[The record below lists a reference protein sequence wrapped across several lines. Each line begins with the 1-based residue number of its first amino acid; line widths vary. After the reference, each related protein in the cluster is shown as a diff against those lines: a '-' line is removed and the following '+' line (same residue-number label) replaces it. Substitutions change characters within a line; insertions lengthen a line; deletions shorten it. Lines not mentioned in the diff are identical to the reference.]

1 MTKIKGFS
9 QKLNKKAETT
19 GANQGNKRELEELL
33 NSLNEQQK
41 EAVVEKEGAL
51 LVLAG
56 AGSGKTKV
64 LTTRIVNLVK
74 TGVNPY
80 KILAVT
86 FTNKAAKEMQERLSK
101 MLGEAVVKKM
111 WVGTFHN
118 ICGRILRFDIENYKS
133 PDGRKWDKNYV
144 IYDDSDTNT
153 IIKNAIK
160 KLNIDDKVFAPK
172 LVKAAISN
180 AKSKM
185 QDAYTF
191 STRARDY
198 RSQKISEIYYE
209 YEKQLM
215 ANNAIDFDD
224 MLLLTVNLLS
234 TNEEVRNKYHERFSH
249 ILVDEFQ
256 DTNISQYML
265 IRHLYS
271 NGKTDEELKGRSLC
285 VVGDVDQ
292 SIYSWRGA
300 DYKIILN
307 FQSDYKNSKLI
318 KLEKNYRSVGT
329 ILDAA
334 NAIIV
339 HNTERVSKN
348 LYSTK
353 GQGDKIDIYEAQDES
368 NEAYYIARQIRNYTG
383 SLNDCAVLYR
393 TNAQSRA
400 IEEALISQGIAYRM
414 VGGLKFY
421 DRKEVKDIIAYLK
434 LLYNR
439 HDSQSLKRIINVP
452 KRSIGDTTVKK
463 IQELA
468 DSMDYSMYD
477 IIENIDEYDDFSSGI
492 KVKLKAFKD
501 LLDKLDAEKEKM
513 ALAEFIAFV
522 IEKTGYLAELKQED
536 TEEAESRIENLQ
548 ELVNVARDFSPDEE
562 DNILGEFL
570 AQVALVSDLDETPD
584 ADNAVTLM
592 TLHAAKGL
600 EFDTVFLAGLEEGIF
615 PHGRSIGESS
625 SWQDLEEERR
635 LMYVGVTRAK
645 KKLYITYAKR
655 RQMWGRTEY
664 FQPSRFLFEIPENL
678 TDRQL
683 SDDSIL
689 SSGRNST
696 FKQAVSKIKSDRSG
710 YVEKTNSFGSNF
722 VAPVS
727 GQTVQSISKVVKPKP
742 TYNQKE
748 TKQNNFVKREAF
760 VVKNEINKAKDEEK
774 IKKLLEDNPIQR
786 MLEER
791 KRKQAAQAAAENSE
805 ASRNEFAKGD
815 RVFHGKFGIGH
826 IEEIKEIGSSKMYVI
841 DFGKQGKKAVDALYS
856 NLKKF

>member
-1 MTKIKGFS
+1 M
-9 QKLNKKAETT
+9 
-19 GANQGNKRELEELL
+19 EELL
-33 NSLNEQQK
+33 KSLNDEQKQ
-41 EAVVEKEGAL
+41 AVVEKEGAL

-74 TGVNPY
+74 SGVNPY

-86 FTNKAAKEMQERLSK
+86 FTNKAAKEMRERLSK
-101 MLGEAVVKKM
+101 MIGEEIVKKM

-133 PDGRKWDKNYV
+133 PDGKKWDNNYV
-144 IYDDSDTNT
+144 IYDESDTNT

-160 KLNIDDKVFAPK
+160 KLNMDEKTFAPK

-198 RSQKISEIYYE
+198 RSQKISEVYEE
-209 YEKQLM
+209 YEKQLL

-307 FQSDYKNSKLI
+307 FQTDYKNAKLI
-318 KLEKNYRSVGT
+318 KLEKNYRSVAT

-339 HNTERVSKN
+339 NNTERVSKN

-353 GQGDKIDIYEAQDES
+353 GQGEKIDIYEAQDES
-368 NEAYYIARQIRNYTG
+368 GEAYYIANKIRQYARN
-383 SLNDCAVLYR
+383 LNDYAVLYR
-393 TNAQSRA
+393 TNSQSRA
-400 IEEALISQGIAYRM
+400 IEEALISQGISYRM

-421 DRKEVKDIIAYLK
+421 DRKEIKDLIAYLK

-452 KRSIGDTTVKK
+452 KRAIGDTTVKK
-463 IQELA
+463 LQELA
-468 DSMDYSMYD
+468 DNINYSIYEV
-477 IIENIDEYDDFSSGI
+477 IESIDEYDDFTAGV
-492 KVKLKAFKD
+492 KTKLKGFIE
-501 LLDKLDAEKEKM
+501 LIDKLDKNKSS
-513 ALAEFIAFV
+513 LSLPEFIAYI
-522 IEKTGYLAELKQED
+522 IEETGYLRELKQED
-536 TEEAESRIENLQ
+536 TEEAQSRIENLQ
-548 ELVNVARDFSPDEE
+548 ELVNVARDFSPEDEN
-562 DNILGEFL
+562 NILGEFL

-600 EFDTVFLAGLEEGIF
+600 EFETVFLAGLEEGIF
-615 PHGRSIGESS
+615 PHSRSLNNNTEM
-625 SWQDLEEERR
+625 EEERR

-645 KKLYITYAKR
+645 QKLYITYAKR
-655 RQMWGRTEY
+655 RQMWGETRYYT
-664 FQPSRFLFEIPENL
+664 PSRFLEEIPYKL
-678 TDRQL
+678 TERNT
-683 SDDSIL
+683 SDESTAD
-689 SSGRNST
+689 SGRGGT
-696 FKQAVSKIKSDRSG
+696 FKQAVNRIKSRAHADSSG
-710 YVEKTNSFGSNF
+710 YVEKTTSFGSGF
-722 VAPVS
+722 VAPTS
-727 GQTVQSISKVVKPKP
+727 GLSNAQSISKVVKKKPVYNGDSSYSDNSYRSSFKTPQQPKP
-742 TYNQKE
+742 
-748 TKQNNFVKREAF
+748 NNFVKRESF
-760 VVKNEINKAKDEEK
+760 VIKNEQNKARDEEK
-774 IKKLLEDNPIQR
+774 VKKILEDNPIKR
-786 MLEER
+786 MLEE
-791 KRKQAAQAAAENSE
+791 KKAKEAAQAAAQSE
-805 ASRNEFAKGD
+805 ASSGFNKGD
-815 RVFHGKFGIGH
+815 RVFHEKFGIGH
-826 IEEIKEIGSSKMYVI
+826 IDEIKQIGSSSMYVI
-841 DFGKQGKKAVDALYS
+841 DFGKQGKKAVDALYA

>member
-1 MTKIKGFS
+1 M
-9 QKLNKKAETT
+9 
-19 GANQGNKRELEELL
+19 EELL
-33 NSLNEQQK
+33 KSLNAEQK

-74 TGVNPY
+74 SGVNPY

-86 FTNKAAKEMQERLSK
+86 FTNKAAKEMRERLSK
-101 MLGEAVVKKM
+101 MIGEDVVKKM

-133 PDGRKWDKNYV
+133 PDGRKWDNNYV
-144 IYDDSDTNT
+144 IYDESDTNT
-153 IIKNAIK
+153 LIKNAIK
-160 KLNIDDKVFAPK
+160 KLNLDEKVYAPK

-198 RSQKISEIYYE
+198 RTQKISEVYEE
-209 YEKQLM
+209 YEKQLL

-271 NGKTDEELKGRSLC
+271 NNKTDEELKGRSLC

-307 FQSDYKNSKLI
+307 FQTDYRNAKLI
-318 KLEKNYRSVGT
+318 KLEKNYRSVAT

-339 HNTERVSKN
+339 NNTERVSKN

-353 GQGDKIDIYEAQDES
+353 GQGEKIDIYEAQDEAG
-368 NEAYYIARQIRNYTG
+368 EAYYIANKIRNYARN
-383 SLNDCAVLYR
+383 LNDYAVLYR
-393 TNAQSRA
+393 TNSQSRA
-400 IEEALISQGIAYRM
+400 IEEALISQGISYRM

-421 DRKEVKDIIAYLK
+421 DRKEIKDLIAYLK
-434 LLYNR
+434 LIYNR

-463 IQELA
+463 LQEIA
-468 DSMDYSMYD
+468 DSLGYSIYD
-477 IIENIDEYDDFSSGI
+477 VIQNINQYDDFNAPT
-492 KVKLKAFKD
+492 KAKLTAFSQ
-501 LLDKLDAEKEKM
+501 LLDKIEKNKDT
-513 ALAEFIAFV
+513 LSLPEFIAFI
-522 IEKTGYLAELKQED
+522 IEETGYLAELKQED
-536 TEEAESRIENLQ
+536 TEESQSRIENLQ

-600 EFDTVFLAGLEEGIF
+600 EFETVFLAGLEEGIF
-615 PHGRSIGESS
+615 PHSRSLNSNTEM
-625 SWQDLEEERR
+625 EEERR

-645 KKLYITYAKR
+645 QKLYITYAKR
-655 RQMWGRTEY
+655 RQMWGETRY
-664 FQPSRFLFEIPENL
+664 YNPSRFLAEIPDSL
-678 TDRQL
+678 TERNV
-683 SDDSIL
+683 SDDSV
-689 SSGRNST
+689 SSYKSNT
-696 FKQAVSKIKSDRSG
+696 FKQAVNKIKTDRSG
-710 YVEKTNSFGSNF
+710 YVEKTTSFGAGF
-722 VAPVS
+722 VAPTLKNNT
-727 GQTVQSISKVVKPKP
+727 QNINKVVKPKP
-742 TYNQKE
+742 TNPTYSQPVH
-748 TKQNNFVKREAF
+748 TKKEAF
-760 VVKNEINKAKDEEK
+760 IVKNAQNKARDEEK
-774 IKKLLEDNPIQR
+774 VQKLLEDNPIKR
-786 MLEER
+786 MLEE
-791 KRKQAAQAAAENSE
+791 KKKKEAAQAASE
-805 ASRNEFAKGD
+805 SEQNTYNVGD
-815 RVFHGKFGIGH
+815 RVFHEKFGIGH
-826 IEEIKEIGSSKMYVI
+826 ISEIKQIGSSSLYVI
-841 DFGKQGKKAVDALYS
+841 DFGKQGKKAVDALYA

>member
-1 MTKIKGFS
+1 M
-9 QKLNKKAETT
+9 
-19 GANQGNKRELEELL
+19 EELL
-33 NSLNEQQK
+33 SSLNEQQRQ
-41 EAVVEKEGAL
+41 AVVEKEGTL

-74 TGVNPY
+74 SGVNPY

-86 FTNKAAKEMQERLSK
+86 FTNKAAKEMRERLSK
-101 MLGEAVVKKM
+101 MVGEDVVKKM

-133 PDGRKWDKNYV
+133 PDGKKWDNNYV
-144 IYDDSDTNT
+144 IYDEADSNA

-160 KLNIDDKVFAPK
+160 KLNLDEKTYAPK

-198 RSQKISEIYYE
+198 RTQKISEIYEE
-209 YEKQLM
+209 YEKQLL

-265 IRHLYS
+265 IKHLYS
-271 NGKTDEELKGRSLC
+271 NGKAETDLKGRSLC

-307 FQSDYKNSKLI
+307 FQADYRNSKLI
-318 KLEKNYRSVGT
+318 KLEQNYRSVGT

-339 HNTERVSKN
+339 NNTERVSKN

-353 GQGDKIDIYEAQDES
+353 GQGDKIDIYESQDES
-368 NEAYYIARQIRNYTG
+368 GEAYYIANKIKNNYLS

-393 TNAQSRA
+393 TNSQSRA
-400 IEEALISQGIAYRM
+400 IEEALISQGISYRM

-463 IQELA
+463 MQEIA
-468 DSMDYSMYD
+468 TGMDYSLYD
-477 IIENIDEYDDFSSGI
+477 VIQNIEEYEDFSSG
-492 KVKLKAFKD
+492 VKTKLRAFSD
-501 LLDKLDAEKEKM
+501 LLDKLDKNKTS
-513 ALAEFIAFV
+513 LNLPEFIAFV
-522 IEKTGYLAELKQED
+522 IEETGYLAELKQED
-536 TEEAESRIENLQ
+536 TEESHARIENLQ
-548 ELVNVARDFSPDEE
+548 ELVNVARDFVPDAE

-584 ADNAVTLM
+584 TDNAVTLM

-615 PHGRSIGESS
+615 PHSRSLNNNSEM
-625 SWQDLEEERR
+625 EEERR

-645 KKLYITYAKR
+645 QKLYITYAKR
-655 RQMWGRTEY
+655 RQMWGETRYYT
-664 FQPSRFLFEIPENL
+664 PSRFLAEIPENL
-678 TDRQL
+678 TNAT
-683 SDDSIL
+683 SADDSV
-689 SSGRNST
+689 SSYESRST
-696 FKQAVSKIKSDRSG
+696 FKQAVNKIKADKSG
-710 YVEKTNSFGSNF
+710 YVEKSTSFGKGF
-722 VAPVS
+722 VAPIPS
-727 GQTVQSISKVVKPKP
+727 QNTQNISKVVKPKP
-742 TYNQKE
+742 T
-748 TKQNNFVKREAF
+748 KQFVPSEPPKRPVFVKKEAF
-760 VVKNEINKAKDEEK
+760 VVKNKENMARDEEK
-774 IKKLLEDNPIQR
+774 VKKLLEDNPIKR
-786 MLEER
+786 MLEE
-791 KRKQAAQAAAENSE
+791 KKAKEAAITAANSTE
-805 ASRNEFAKGD
+805 SVPSSYAIGD
-815 RVFHGKFGIGH
+815 RVFHEKFGIGH
-826 IEEIKEIGSSKMYVI
+826 ISEIKNIGSSSMYII
-841 DFGKQGKKAVDALYS
+841 DFGKQGKKAVDSLYA

>member
-1 MTKIKGFS
+1 M
-9 QKLNKKAETT
+9 
-19 GANQGNKRELEELL
+19 EELL
-33 NSLNEQQK
+33 STLNEQQR

-74 TGVNPY
+74 SGVNPY

-86 FTNKAAKEMQERLSK
+86 FTNKAAKEMRERLSK
-101 MLGEAVVKKM
+101 MIGEEVVKKM

-133 PDGRKWDKNYV
+133 PDGKKWDNNYV
-144 IYDDSDTNT
+144 IYDESDSNT

-160 KLNIDDKVFAPK
+160 KLNLDDKTYAPK

-198 RSQKISEIYYE
+198 RTQKISEIYEE
-209 YEKQLM
+209 YEKQLL

-265 IRHLYS
+265 IKHLYS
-271 NGKTDEELKGRSLC
+271 NNKAETELKNRSLC

-307 FQSDYKNSKLI
+307 FQADYRNSKLI
-318 KLEKNYRSVGT
+318 KLEQNYRSVAT

-339 HNTERVSKN
+339 NNTERVSKN

-353 GQGDKIDIYEAQDES
+353 GQGDKIDIYEAQDEAG
-368 NEAYYIARQIRNYTG
+368 EAYFIANKIKNYARN
-383 SLNDCAVLYR
+383 LNDYAVLYR
-393 TNAQSRA
+393 TNSQSRA
-400 IEEALISQGIAYRM
+400 IEEALISQGISYRM

-463 IQELA
+463 LQEIA
-468 DSMDYSMYD
+468 NGMDYSLYEV
-477 IIENIDEYDDFSSGI
+477 IQNIDEYDDLSAGVKS
-492 KVKLKAFKD
+492 KLKAFCE
-501 LLDKLDAEKEKM
+501 LLDKLDKNKNS
-513 ALAEFIAFV
+513 LSLPEFIAFV
-522 IEKTGYLAELKQED
+522 IEETGYLRELKQED

-548 ELVNVARDFSPDEE
+548 ELVNVARDFAPDEE

-600 EFDTVFLAGLEEGIF
+600 EFETVFLAGLEEGIF
-615 PHGRSIGESS
+615 PHSRSLNSNTEM
-625 SWQDLEEERR
+625 EEERR

-645 KKLYITYAKR
+645 QKLYISYAK
-655 RQMWGRTEY
+655 
-664 FQPSRFLFEIPENL
+664 SL
-678 TDRQL
+678 
-683 SDDSIL
+683 
-689 SSGRNST
+689 RND
-696 FKQAVSKIKSDRSG
+696 FD
-710 YVEKTNSFGSNF
+710 EKAG
-722 VAPVS
+722 
-727 GQTVQSISKVVKPKP
+727 
-742 TYNQKE
+742 
-748 TKQNNFVKREAF
+748 
-760 VVKNEINKAKDEEK
+760 
-774 IKKLLEDNPIQR
+774 
-786 MLEER
+786 
-791 KRKQAAQAAAENSE
+791 
-805 ASRNEFAKGD
+805 
-815 RVFHGKFGIGH
+815 
-826 IEEIKEIGSSKMYVI
+826 
-841 DFGKQGKKAVDALYS
+841 
-856 NLKKF
+856 

>member
-1 MTKIKGFS
+1 MQTLGILGM
-9 QKLNKKAETT
+9 
-19 GANQGNKRELEELL
+19 EELL
-33 NSLNEQQK
+33 QSLNDEQR

-74 TGVNPY
+74 SGVNPY

-86 FTNKAAKEMQERLSK
+86 FTNKAAKEMRERLSK
-101 MLGEAVVKKM
+101 MIGEEVVKKM

-118 ICGRILRFDIENYKS
+118 ICGRILRFDLENYIS
-133 PDGRKWDKNYV
+133 TDGRKWDNNYV
-144 IYDDSDTNT
+144 IYDETDSNA

-160 KLNIDDKVFAPK
+160 KLNLDEKVYAPK

-198 RSQKISEIYYE
+198 RTQKISEIYDE

-271 NGKTDEELKGRSLC
+271 NGKADSDLKGRSLC

-307 FQSDYKNSKLI
+307 FQTDYRNAKLI
-318 KLEKNYRSVGT
+318 KLEKNYRSVAT

-339 HNTERVSKN
+339 NNTERVSKN

-353 GQGDKIDIYEAQDES
+353 GKGEKIDIYEAQDEAG
-368 NEAYYIARQIRNYTG
+368 EAYYIANKIKNYAG
-383 SLNDCAVLYR
+383 NLNDYAVLYR
-393 TNAQSRA
+393 TNSQSRA
-400 IEEALISQGIAYRM
+400 IEEALISQGISYRM

-421 DRKEVKDIIAYLK
+421 DRKEIKDLIAYLK
-434 LLYNR
+434 IIYNR

-452 KRSIGDTTVKK
+452 KRAIGDTTVKK
-463 IQELA
+463 IQDIA
-468 DSMDYSMYD
+468 SSMDYSMYEV
-477 IIENIDEYDDFSSGI
+477 IQNINDYDDFNAST
-492 KVKLKAFKD
+492 KTKLTNFAE
-501 LLDKLDAEKEKM
+501 LLDKLEKNKDT
-513 ALAEFIAFV
+513 LSLPEFIAFI
-522 IEKTGYLAELKQED
+522 IEETGYLAELKQED
-536 TEEAESRIENLQ
+536 TEESQSRIENLQ
-548 ELVNVARDFSPDEE
+548 ELVNVARDFAPDEE

-600 EFDTVFLAGLEEGIF
+600 EFETVFLAGLEEGIF
-615 PHGRSIGESS
+615 PHSRSLNSNTEM
-625 SWQDLEEERR
+625 EEERR

-645 KKLYITYAKR
+645 QKLYISYAKR
-655 RQMWGRTEY
+655 RQMWGETRY
-664 FQPSRFLFEIPENL
+664 YNPSRFLVEIPDSL
-678 TDRQL
+678 TERNT
-683 SDDSIL
+683 SEDS
-689 SSGRNST
+689 SSSYSGST
-696 FKQAVSKIKSDRSG
+696 FKQAVNKLKTDRSG
-710 YVEKTNSFGSNF
+710 YVEKTTSFGAGF
-722 VAPVS
+722 VAPIPN
-727 GQTVQSISKVVKPKP
+727 QQAQSISRVVKPKP
-742 TYNQKE
+742 TSNYKPPQP
-748 TKQNNFVKREAF
+748 VKKEAF
-760 VVKNEINKAKDEEK
+760 IVKNAQNKAKDEEK
-774 IKKLLEDNPIQR
+774 VQKLLEDNPIKR
-786 MLEER
+786 MLEE
-791 KRKQAAQAAAENSE
+791 KKQKEAALAQKNTETNTY
-805 ASRNEFAKGD
+805 NIGD
-815 RVFHGKFGIGH
+815 RVFHEKFGIGH
-826 IEEIKEIGSSKMYVI
+826 IDEIKQIGSSSMYVI
-841 DFGKQGKKAVDALYS
+841 NFGKQGKKAVDALYA

>member
-1 MTKIKGFS
+1 ME
-9 QKLNKKAETT
+9 KL
-19 GANQGNKRELEELL
+19 LS
-33 NSLNEQQK
+33 SLNPQQK

-74 TGVNPY
+74 SGVNPY

-86 FTNKAAKEMQERLSK
+86 FTNKAAKEMRERLSK
-101 MLGEAVVKKM
+101 MIGEDVVKKM

-133 PDGRKWDKNYV
+133 PDGKKWDNNYV
-144 IYDDSDTNT
+144 IYDETDSTT

-160 KLNIDDKVFAPK
+160 KLNLDEKMYAPK

-198 RSQKISEIYYE
+198 RSQKISEVYYE
-209 YEKQLM
+209 YEKQLLD
-215 ANNAIDFDD
+215 NNAIDFDD
-224 MLLLTVNLLS
+224 MLLLTVNLLT

-271 NGKTDEELKGRSLC
+271 NNKTDEELKGRSLC

-307 FQSDYKNSKLI
+307 FQSDYKNAKLI
-318 KLEKNYRSVGT
+318 KLEQNYRSVAT
-329 ILDAA
+329 ILEAA

-339 HNTERVSKN
+339 NNTERVSKN

-353 GQGDKIDIYEAQDES
+353 GQGEKIEIYEAQDES
-368 NEAYYIARQIRNYTG
+368 GEACYIADNIRRFARN
-383 SLNDCAVLYR
+383 LNDYAVLYR
-393 TNAQSRA
+393 TNSQSRA
-400 IEEALISQGIAYRM
+400 IEEALISNGISYRM

-439 HDSQSLKRIINVP
+439 HDSQSIKRIINVP

-463 IQELA
+463 VQEIA
-468 DSMDYSMYD
+468 NQMDYPFYEVLQN
-477 IIENIDEYDDFSSGI
+477 IEEYDDFSAG
-492 KVKLKAFKD
+492 VKAKIRNFINI
-501 LLDKLDAEKEKM
+501 LDKLDKNKNS
-513 ALAEFIAFV
+513 LSLPEFIAFV
-522 IEKTGYLAELKQED
+522 IEETGYLAELKQED

-548 ELVNVARDFSPDEE
+548 ELVNVARDFVPEEE
-562 DNILGEFL
+562 DNVLGEFL

-584 ADNAVTLM
+584 SDNAVTLM

-600 EFDTVFLAGLEEGIF
+600 EFENVFLAGLEEGIF
-615 PHGRSIGESS
+615 PHSRSLNNNTEM
-625 SWQDLEEERR
+625 EEERR

-645 KKLYITYAKR
+645 QKLYISYAKR
-655 RQMWGRTEY
+655 RQMWGDTKY
-664 FQPSRFLFEIPENL
+664 NPPSRFLAEIPDNL
-678 TDRQL
+678 TERNV
-683 SDDSIL
+683 SEDSMSY
-689 SSGRNST
+689 SSKGGT
-696 FKQAVSKIKSDRSG
+696 FKQAVNKIKTDRSG
-710 YVEKTNSFGSNF
+710 YVEKTTGFGKGF
-722 VAPVS
+722 VAPITGS
-727 GQTVQSISKVVKPKP
+727 THVQNINKVVKPKV
-742 TYNQKE
+742 TYKAPQS
-748 TKQNNFVKREAF
+748 QNNFVRKEAF
-760 VVKNEINKAKDEEK
+760 VVKNAQNKAKDEEK
-774 IKKLLEDNPIQR
+774 VKKLLEDNPIKR
-786 MLEER
+786 MLEEKKAR
-791 KRKQAAQAAAENSE
+791 ESMGATQVVSSVQAGNT
-805 ASRNEFAKGD
+805 FTKGD
-815 RVFHGKFGIGH
+815 RVFHEKFGIGH
-826 IEEIKEIGSSKMYVI
+826 IDEIKQIGSSSMYVI
-841 DFGKQGKKAVDALYS
+841 DFGKQGKKAVDALYA

>member
-1 MTKIKGFS
+1 M
-9 QKLNKKAETT
+9 
-19 GANQGNKRELEELL
+19 EELL
-33 NSLNEQQK
+33 SSLNEQQRQ
-41 EAVVEKEGAL
+41 AVVEKEGTL

-74 TGVNPY
+74 SGVNPY

-86 FTNKAAKEMQERLSK
+86 FTNKAAKEMRERLSK
-101 MLGEAVVKKM
+101 MVGEDVVKKM

-133 PDGRKWDKNYV
+133 PDGKKWDNNYV
-144 IYDDSDTNT
+144 IYDEADSNA

-160 KLNIDDKVFAPK
+160 KLNLDEKTYAPK

-198 RSQKISEIYYE
+198 RTQKISEIYEE
-209 YEKQLM
+209 YEKQLL

-265 IRHLYS
+265 IKHLYS
-271 NGKTDEELKGRSLC
+271 NGKAETDLKGRSLC

-307 FQSDYKNSKLI
+307 FQADYRNSKLI
-318 KLEKNYRSVGT
+318 KLEQNYRSVGT

-339 HNTERVSKN
+339 NNTERVSKN

-353 GQGDKIDIYEAQDES
+353 GQGDKIDIYESQDES
-368 NEAYYIARQIRNYTG
+368 GEACYIANKIKNNYLS

-393 TNAQSRA
+393 TNSQSRA
-400 IEEALISQGIAYRM
+400 IEEALISQGISYRM

-463 IQELA
+463 MQEIA
-468 DSMDYSMYD
+468 TGMDYSLYD
-477 IIENIDEYDDFSSGI
+477 VIQNIEEYEDFSSG
-492 KVKLKAFKD
+492 VKTKLRAFSD
-501 LLDKLDAEKEKM
+501 LLDKLDKNKTS
-513 ALAEFIAFV
+513 LNLPEFIAFV
-522 IEKTGYLAELKQED
+522 IEETGYLAELKQED
-536 TEEAESRIENLQ
+536 TEESHARIENLQ
-548 ELVNVARDFSPDEE
+548 ELVNVARDFVPDAE

-584 ADNAVTLM
+584 TDNAVTLM

-615 PHGRSIGESS
+615 PHSRSLNNNSEM
-625 SWQDLEEERR
+625 EEERR

-645 KKLYITYAKR
+645 QKLYITYAKR
-655 RQMWGRTEY
+655 RQMWGETRYYT
-664 FQPSRFLFEIPENL
+664 PSRFLAEIPENL
-678 TDRQL
+678 TNAT
-683 SDDSIL
+683 SADDSV
-689 SSGRNST
+689 SSYESRST
-696 FKQAVSKIKSDRSG
+696 FKQAVNKIKADKSG
-710 YVEKTNSFGSNF
+710 YVEKSTSFGKGF
-722 VAPVS
+722 VAPIPS
-727 GQTVQSISKVVKPKP
+727 QNTQNISKVVKPKP
-742 TYNQKE
+742 T
-748 TKQNNFVKREAF
+748 KQFVPSEPPKRPVFVKKEAF
-760 VVKNEINKAKDEEK
+760 VVKNKENMARDEEK
-774 IKKLLEDNPIQR
+774 VKKLLEDNPIKR
-786 MLEER
+786 MLEE
-791 KRKQAAQAAAENSE
+791 KKAKEAAITAANSTE
-805 ASRNEFAKGD
+805 SVPSSYAIGD
-815 RVFHGKFGIGH
+815 RVFHEKFGIGH
-826 IEEIKEIGSSKMYVI
+826 ISEIKNIGSSSMYII
-841 DFGKQGKKAVDALYS
+841 DFGKQGKKAVDSLYA

>member
-1 MTKIKGFS
+1 M
-9 QKLNKKAETT
+9 
-19 GANQGNKRELEELL
+19 EELL
-33 NSLNEQQK
+33 KTLNEQQK

-74 TGVNPY
+74 SGVNPY

-86 FTNKAAKEMQERLSK
+86 FTNKAAKEMRERLSK
-101 MLGEAVVKKM
+101 MIGEDTVKKM

-133 PDGRKWDKNYV
+133 PDGKKWDKNYV
-144 IYDDSDTNT
+144 IYDESDTNT

-160 KLNIDDKVFAPK
+160 KLNLDEKTFAPK
-172 LVKAAISN
+172 LIKAAISN

-198 RSQKISEIYYE
+198 RTQKISEVYEE
-209 YEKQLM
+209 YEKQLL

-234 TNEEVRNKYHERFSH
+234 TNEEVRNKYHERFTH

-307 FQSDYKNSKLI
+307 FQTDYRNAKLI
-318 KLEKNYRSVGT
+318 KLEQNYRSVAT

-339 HNTERVSKN
+339 NNTERVSKN

-353 GQGDKIDIYEAQDES
+353 GQGEKIEIYESQDEA
-368 NEAYYIARQIRNYTG
+368 NEAYYIANKIRNYTG

-393 TNAQSRA
+393 TNSQSRA
-400 IEEALISQGIAYRM
+400 IEEALISRGISYKM

-452 KRSIGDTTVKK
+452 KRAIGDTTVKK
-463 IQELA
+463 IQEIA
-468 DSMDYSMYD
+468 DSMDYSMYQ
-477 IIENIDEYDDFSSGI
+477 IIENIDEYDEFSAGVKS
-492 KVKLKAFKD
+492 KLKNFAE
-501 LLDKLDAEKEKM
+501 LLDKIDKNKNSMSLPEY
-513 ALAEFIAFV
+513 IAYI
-522 IEKTGYLAELKQED
+522 IEETGYLAELKQED
-536 TEEAESRIENLQ
+536 TEESQTRIENLQ
-548 ELVNVARDFSPDEE
+548 ELVNVARDFTPDEE

-570 AQVALVSDLDETPD
+570 AQVALVSDLDETPEE
-584 ADNAVTLM
+584 DNAVTLM

-615 PHGRSIGESS
+615 PHSRSLNNNTEM
-625 SWQDLEEERR
+625 EEERR

-645 KKLYITYAKR
+645 QKLYITYAKR
-655 RQMWGRTEY
+655 RQMWGDTKY
-664 FQPSRFLFEIPENL
+664 FPPSRFLVEIPENL
-678 TDRQL
+678 TERHLSEDSQL
-683 SDDSIL
+683 SSP
-689 SSGRNST
+689 RKST
-696 FKQAVSKIKSDRSG
+696 FNQAVNKIKSDRSG

-722 VAPVS
+722 VAPIA
-727 GQTVQSISKVVKPKP
+727 GQNTQSISRVVKPKP
-742 TYNQKE
+742 TYNGYNNSNSIQQK
-748 TKQNNFVKREAF
+748 QSVNFTKREAF
-760 VVKNEINKAKDEEK
+760 VVKNEQNKAKDEEK
-774 IKKLLEDNPIQR
+774 IKKILEDNPIKR
-786 MLEER
+786 MLEE
-791 KRKQAAQAAAENSE
+791 KKKKEAALSSQNNETETKQTFSQ
-805 ASRNEFAKGD
+805 GD
-815 RVFHGKFGIGH
+815 RVFHEKFGIGH

-841 DFGKQGKKAVDALYS
+841 DFGKMGKKAVDSLYT

>member
-1 MTKIKGFS
+1 M
-9 QKLNKKAETT
+9 
-19 GANQGNKRELEELL
+19 EELL
-33 NSLNEQQK
+33 SSLNEQQRQ
-41 EAVVEKEGAL
+41 AVVEKEGTL

-74 TGVNPY
+74 SGINPY

-86 FTNKAAKEMQERLSK
+86 FTNKAAKEMRERLSK
-101 MLGEAVVKKM
+101 MVGEDVVKKM

-133 PDGRKWDKNYV
+133 PDGKKWDNNYV
-144 IYDDSDTNT
+144 IYDEADSNA

-160 KLNIDDKVFAPK
+160 KLNLDEKTYAPK

-180 AKSKM
+180 AKAKM

-198 RSQKISEIYYE
+198 RTQKISEIYEE
-209 YEKQLM
+209 YEKQLL

-265 IRHLYS
+265 IKHLYS
-271 NGKTDEELKGRSLC
+271 NGKAETDLKGRSLC

-307 FQSDYKNSKLI
+307 FQADYRNSKLI
-318 KLEKNYRSVGT
+318 KLEQNYRSVGT

-339 HNTERVSKN
+339 NNTERVSKN

-353 GQGDKIDIYEAQDES
+353 GQGDKIDIYESQDES
-368 NEAYYIARQIRNYTG
+368 GEAYYIANKIKNNYLS

-393 TNAQSRA
+393 TNSQSRA
-400 IEEALISQGIAYRM
+400 IEEALISQGISYRM

-463 IQELA
+463 MQEIA
-468 DSMDYSMYD
+468 TGMDYSLYD
-477 IIENIDEYDDFSSGI
+477 VIQNIEEYEDFSSG
-492 KVKLKAFKD
+492 VKTKLRAFSD
-501 LLDKLDAEKEKM
+501 LLDKLDKNKTS
-513 ALAEFIAFV
+513 LNLPEFIAFV
-522 IEKTGYLAELKQED
+522 IEETGYLAELKQED
-536 TEEAESRIENLQ
+536 TEESHARIENLQ
-548 ELVNVARDFSPDEE
+548 ELVNVARDFVPDAE

-584 ADNAVTLM
+584 TDNAVTLM

-615 PHGRSIGESS
+615 PHSRSLNNNSEM
-625 SWQDLEEERR
+625 EEERR

-645 KKLYITYAKR
+645 QKLYITYAKR
-655 RQMWGRTEY
+655 RQMWGETRYYT
-664 FQPSRFLFEIPENL
+664 PSRFLAEIPENL
-678 TDRQL
+678 TNAT
-683 SDDSIL
+683 SADDSV
-689 SSGRNST
+689 SSYESRST
-696 FKQAVSKIKSDRSG
+696 FKQAVNKIKADKSG
-710 YVEKTNSFGSNF
+710 YVEKSTSFGKGF
-722 VAPVS
+722 VAPIPS
-727 GQTVQSISKVVKPKP
+727 QNTQNISKVVKPKP
-742 TYNQKE
+742 T
-748 TKQNNFVKREAF
+748 KQFVPSEPPKRPVFVKKEAF
-760 VVKNEINKAKDEEK
+760 VVKNKENMARDEEK
-774 IKKLLEDNPIQR
+774 VKKLLEDNPIKR
-786 MLEER
+786 MLEE
-791 KRKQAAQAAAENSE
+791 KKAKEAAITAANSTE
-805 ASRNEFAKGD
+805 SVPSSYAIGD
-815 RVFHGKFGIGH
+815 RVFHEKFGIGH
-826 IEEIKEIGSSKMYVI
+826 ISEIKNIGSSSMYII
-841 DFGKQGKKAVDALYS
+841 DFGKQGKKAVDSLYA

>member
-1 MTKIKGFS
+1 M
-9 QKLNKKAETT
+9 
-19 GANQGNKRELEELL
+19 GNGDELEELL
-33 NSLNEQQK
+33 KGLNDEQK
-41 EAVVEKEGAL
+41 EAVIEKEGSL

-74 TGVNPY
+74 SGVNPY

-86 FTNKAAKEMQERLSK
+86 FTNKAAKEMRERLSK
-101 MLGEAVVKKM
+101 MIGEETVKKM

-133 PDGRKWDKNYV
+133 PDGKKWDNNYV
-144 IYDDSDTNT
+144 IYDESDSNT

-160 KLNIDDKVFAPK
+160 KLNMDEKTFAPK

-198 RSQKISEIYYE
+198 RTQKISEVYEE
-209 YEKQLM
+209 YEKQLL

-256 DTNISQYML
+256 DTNISQYMF

-307 FQSDYKNSKLI
+307 FQTDYRNAKLI
-318 KLEKNYRSVGT
+318 KLEKNYRSVAT

-339 HNTERVSKN
+339 NNTERVSKN

-353 GQGDKIDIYEAQDES
+353 GQGEKIDIYEAQDES
-368 NEAYYIARQIRNYTG
+368 GEAYFIANRIKQYAHN
-383 SLNDCAVLYR
+383 LNDYAILYR
-393 TNAQSRA
+393 TNSQSRA
-400 IEEALISQGIAYRM
+400 IEEALISQGISYRM

-421 DRKEVKDIIAYLK
+421 DRKEIKDLVAYLK

-452 KRSIGDTTVKK
+452 KRAIGDTTVKK
-463 IQELA
+463 LQEIA
-468 DSMDYSMYD
+468 DSMNYSIYEV
-477 IIENIDEYDDFSSGI
+477 IENVNNYDEFSAG
-492 KVKLKAFKD
+492 VKLKLKNFLELINK
-501 LLDKLDAEKEKM
+501 LDKNKSSLS
-513 ALAEFIAFV
+513 LPEFIAYI
-522 IEKTGYLAELKQED
+522 IEETGYLRELKQED
-536 TEEAESRIENLQ
+536 TEESQSRIENLQ
-548 ELVNVARDFSPDEE
+548 ELVNVARDFAPEDEG
-562 DNILGEFL
+562 NILGEFL

-600 EFDTVFLAGLEEGIF
+600 EFETVFLAGLEEGIF
-615 PHGRSIGESS
+615 PHSRSLNNNTEM
-625 SWQDLEEERR
+625 EEERR

-645 KKLYITYAKR
+645 QKLYITYAKR
-655 RQMWGRTEY
+655 RQMWGETRYYT
-664 FQPSRFLFEIPENL
+664 PSRFLEEIPYALTERNTSDESSENK
-678 TDRQL
+678 
-683 SDDSIL
+683 
-689 SSGRNST
+689 GGT
-696 FKQAVSKIKSDRSG
+696 FKQAVNKIKSRATYDRSG
-710 YVEKTNSFGSNF
+710 FVEKTTGFGQGF
-722 VAPVS
+722 VAPQAS
-727 GQTVQSISKVVKPKP
+727 SSDTQKISKVVKKKP
-742 TYNQKE
+742 VYNGDYSTNSGSLSGGYKVPE
-748 TKQNNFVKREAF
+748 KKQNNFTKRESF
-760 VVKNEINKAKDEEK
+760 VVKNEQNKAKDEEK
-774 IKKLLEDNPIQR
+774 VKKILEDNPIKR
-786 MLEER
+786 MLEE
-791 KRKQAAQAAAENSE
+791 KKAKEAALAASTENTSKSFE
-805 ASRNEFAKGD
+805 KGD
-815 RVFHGKFGIGH
+815 RVFHEKFGMGH
-826 IEEIKEIGSSKMYVI
+826 IEEIKQIGSSSMYVI
-841 DFGKQGKKAVDALYS
+841 DFGKQGKKAVDALYA

>member
-1 MTKIKGFS
+1 MEDLLRG
-9 QKLNKKAETT
+9 LND
-19 GANQGNKRELEELL
+19 
-33 NSLNEQQK
+33 EQR
-41 EAVVEKEGAL
+41 EAVVESEGAL

-74 TGVNPY
+74 SGVNPY

-86 FTNKAAKEMQERLSK
+86 FTNKAAKEMRERLSK
-101 MLGEAVVKKM
+101 MIGEDVVKKM

-133 PDGRKWDKNYV
+133 PDGRKWDNNYV
-144 IYDDSDTNT
+144 IYDETDTNT

-160 KLNIDDKVFAPK
+160 KLNIDEKTFAPK

-191 STRARDY
+191 ATRARDY
-198 RSQKISEIYYE
+198 RSEKISEIYYE
-209 YEKQLM
+209 YEKQLL

-234 TNEEVRNKYHERFSH
+234 TNEEVRSKYHERFSH

-307 FQSDYKNSKLI
+307 FQTDYKNAKLI

-339 HNTERVSKN
+339 NNTERLSKN

-353 GQGDKIDIYEAQDES
+353 GQGEKIDIYEAQDES
-368 NEAYYIARQIRNYTG
+368 GEAYYIANKIKSNVCN
-383 SLNDCAVLYR
+383 LNDCAVLYR
-393 TNAQSRA
+393 TNSQSRA
-400 IEEALISQGIAYRM
+400 IEEALISQGISYRM

-421 DRKEVKDIIAYLK
+421 ERKEIKDLIAYLK
-434 LLYNR
+434 LIYNR

-463 IQELA
+463 LQDIASQ
-468 DSMDYSMYD
+468 MDYSIYEV
-477 IIENIDEYDDFSSGI
+477 IQNIDEYDDFSSGV
-492 KVKLKAFKD
+492 KSKLKNFIE
-501 LLDKLDAEKEKM
+501 LIDKLDKNRTS
-513 ALAEFIAFV
+513 LLLPEFIAFI
-522 IEKTGYLAELKQED
+522 IEQTGYLAELKQED
-536 TEEAESRIENLQ
+536 TEESQSRIENLQ
-548 ELVNVARDFSPDEE
+548 ELVNVARDFAPEDES
-562 DNILGEFL
+562 NILGEFL

-615 PHGRSIGESS
+615 PHSRSLNNNTEM
-625 SWQDLEEERR
+625 EEERR

-645 KKLYITYAKR
+645 QKLYITYAKR
-655 RQMWGRTEY
+655 RQMWGETRYYT
-664 FQPSRFLFEIPENL
+664 PSRFLEEIPYNL
-678 TDRQL
+678 TERNT
-683 SDDSIL
+683 SEENSY
-689 SSGRNST
+689 SSAGRGT
-696 FKQAVSKIKSDRSG
+696 FNQAVNKIKSQTRADYSG
-710 YVEKTNSFGSNF
+710 YVEKTNSFGKGF
-722 VAPVS
+722 VAPSS
-727 GQTVQSISKVVKPKP
+727 GLTNAQSISKVVKKKP
-742 TYNQKE
+742 VYNGESDSNSTYSHNKAYLQHTQKN
-748 TKQNNFVKREAF
+748 NNFVKKEAF
-760 VVKNEINKAKDEEK
+760 VVKSAKNKEQDEEK
-774 IKKLLEDNPIQR
+774 IRKLLEDNPIKR
-786 MLEER
+786 MLEE
-791 KRKQAAQAAAENSE
+791 KKAKEAAQAVKQEQE
-805 ASRNEFAKGD
+805 HTFAKGD
-815 RVFHGKFGIGH
+815 RVFHEKFGMGYID
-826 IEEIKEIGSSKMYVI
+826 EIKQIGSSSMYVI
-841 DFGKQGKKAVDALYS
+841 DFGKQGKKAVDALYA

>member
-1 MTKIKGFS
+1 M
-9 QKLNKKAETT
+9 
-19 GANQGNKRELEELL
+19 EELL
-33 NSLNEQQK
+33 SSLNEQQRQ
-41 EAVVEKEGAL
+41 AVVEKEGTL

-74 TGVNPY
+74 SGINPY

-86 FTNKAAKEMQERLSK
+86 FTNKAAKEMRERLSK
-101 MLGEAVVKKM
+101 MVGEDVVKKM

-133 PDGRKWDKNYV
+133 PDGKKWDNNYV
-144 IYDDSDTNT
+144 IYDEADSNA

-160 KLNIDDKVFAPK
+160 KLNLDEKTYAPK

-198 RSQKISEIYYE
+198 RTKKISEIYEE
-209 YEKQLM
+209 YEKQLL

-265 IRHLYS
+265 IKHLYS
-271 NGKTDEELKGRSLC
+271 NGKAETDLKGRSLC

-307 FQSDYKNSKLI
+307 FQADYRNSKLI
-318 KLEKNYRSVGT
+318 KLEQNYRSVGT

-339 HNTERVSKN
+339 NNTERVSKN

-353 GQGDKIDIYEAQDES
+353 GQGDKIDIYESQDES
-368 NEAYYIARQIRNYTG
+368 GEAYYIANKIKNNYLS

-393 TNAQSRA
+393 TNSQSRA
-400 IEEALISQGIAYRM
+400 IEEALISQGISYRM

-463 IQELA
+463 MQEIA
-468 DSMDYSMYD
+468 TGMDYSLYD
-477 IIENIDEYDDFSSGI
+477 VIQNIEEYDDFSSG
-492 KVKLKAFKD
+492 VKTKLRAFSD
-501 LLDKLDAEKEKM
+501 LLDKLDKNKTS
-513 ALAEFIAFV
+513 LNLPEFIAFV
-522 IEKTGYLAELKQED
+522 IEETGYLAELKQED
-536 TEEAESRIENLQ
+536 TEESHARIENLQ
-548 ELVNVARDFSPDEE
+548 ELVNVARDFVPDAE

-584 ADNAVTLM
+584 TDNAVTLM

-615 PHGRSIGESS
+615 PHSRSLNNKSEM
-625 SWQDLEEERR
+625 EEERR

-645 KKLYITYAKR
+645 QKLYITYAKR
-655 RQMWGRTEY
+655 RQMWGETRYYT
-664 FQPSRFLFEIPENL
+664 PSRFLAEIPENL
-678 TDRQL
+678 TNAT
-683 SDDSIL
+683 SADDSV
-689 SSGRNST
+689 SSYESRST
-696 FKQAVSKIKSDRSG
+696 FKQAVNKIKADKSG
-710 YVEKTNSFGSNF
+710 YVEKSTSFGKGF
-722 VAPVS
+722 VAPIPS
-727 GQTVQSISKVVKPKP
+727 QNTQNISKVVKPKP
-742 TYNQKE
+742 T
-748 TKQNNFVKREAF
+748 KQFVPSEPPKRPVFVKKEAF
-760 VVKNEINKAKDEEK
+760 VVKNKENMARDEEK
-774 IKKLLEDNPIQR
+774 VKKLLEDNPIKR
-786 MLEER
+786 MLEE
-791 KRKQAAQAAAENSE
+791 KKAKEAAITAANSTE
-805 ASRNEFAKGD
+805 SVSSSYAIGD
-815 RVFHGKFGIGH
+815 RVFHEKFGIGH
-826 IEEIKEIGSSKMYVI
+826 ISEIKNIGSSSMYII
-841 DFGKQGKKAVDALYS
+841 DFGKQGKKAVDSLYA

>member
-1 MTKIKGFS
+1 M
-9 QKLNKKAETT
+9 QCKLFRVS
-19 GANQGNKRELEELL
+19 GGELEELL
-33 NSLNEQQK
+33 KGLNDEQRQ
-41 EAVVEKEGAL
+41 AVVEKEGAL

-74 TGVNPY
+74 SGVNPY

-86 FTNKAAKEMQERLSK
+86 FTNKAAKEMRERLSK
-101 MLGEAVVKKM
+101 MIGEEVVKKM

-133 PDGRKWDKNYV
+133 PDGRKWDNNYV
-144 IYDDSDTNT
+144 IYDEADTNT

-160 KLNIDDKVFAPK
+160 KLNIDEKTFAPK

-191 STRARDY
+191 ATRARDY

-209 YEKQLM
+209 YEKQLL

-307 FQSDYKNSKLI
+307 FQIDYKNAKLI

-339 HNTERVSKN
+339 NNTERLSKN

-368 NEAYYIARQIRNYTG
+368 GEAYYIANKIRNNVRN
-383 SLNDCAVLYR
+383 LNDCAVLYR
-393 TNAQSRA
+393 TNSQSRA
-400 IEEALISQGIAYRM
+400 IEEAFISQGISYRM

-421 DRKEVKDIIAYLK
+421 DRKEIKDLIAYLK
-434 LLYNR
+434 LIYNR

-463 IQELA
+463 LQDIASQ
-468 DSMDYSMYD
+468 MDYSIYEV
-477 IIENIDEYDDFSSGI
+477 IQNIEEYEDFSSGV
-492 KVKLKAFKD
+492 KSKLKNFVELID
-501 LLDKLDAEKEKM
+501 RLDKNRTSLS
-513 ALAEFIAFV
+513 LPEFIAFI
-522 IEKTGYLAELKQED
+522 IEETGYLAELKQED
-536 TEEAESRIENLQ
+536 TEESQSRIENLQ
-548 ELVNVARDFSPDEE
+548 ELVNVARDFSPEDET
-562 DNILGEFL
+562 NILGEFL

-584 ADNAVTLM
+584 AENAVTLM

-600 EFDTVFLAGLEEGIF
+600 EFDTVLLAGLEEGIF
-615 PHGRSIGESS
+615 PHSRSLNNNTEM
-625 SWQDLEEERR
+625 EEERR

-645 KKLYITYAKR
+645 QKLYITFAKR
-655 RQMWGRTEY
+655 RQMWGETRYYT
-664 FQPSRFLFEIPENL
+664 PSRFLEEIPANL
-678 TDRQL
+678 TERNT
-683 SDDSIL
+683 SDE
-689 SSGRNST
+689 SSYST
-696 FKQAVSKIKSDRSG
+696 SSRGTFNQAVNKIKSRARTDSSG
-710 YVEKTNSFGSNF
+710 YVEKTTSFGSGF
-722 VAPVS
+722 IAPS
-727 GQTVQSISKVVKPKP
+727 AGLANTQSISKVVKKKP
-742 TYNQKE
+742 VYNGGDSSSGHNNYKPLSAP
-748 TKQNNFVKREAF
+748 KQNNFVKREAF
-760 VVKNEINKAKDEEK
+760 VVKNKQNKAKDEERVKK
-774 IKKLLEDNPIQR
+774 ILEDNPIKR
-786 MLEER
+786 MLEE
-791 KRKQAAQAAAENSE
+791 KKAKEAAQAAAHSE
-805 ASRNEFAKGD
+805 ASSGFKQGD
-815 RVFHGKFGIGH
+815 RVFHEKFGIGH
-826 IEEIKEIGSSKMYVI
+826 IDEIKQIGSSSMYVI
-841 DFGKQGKKAVDALYS
+841 DFGKQGKKAVDALYA

>member
-1 MTKIKGFS
+1 ME
-9 QKLNKKAETT
+9 KL
-19 GANQGNKRELEELL
+19 LS
-33 NSLNEQQK
+33 SLNPQQK

-74 TGVNPY
+74 SGVNPY

-86 FTNKAAKEMQERLSK
+86 FTNKAAKEMRERLSK
-101 MLGEAVVKKM
+101 MIGEDVVKKM

-133 PDGRKWDKNYV
+133 PDGKKWDNNYV
-144 IYDDSDTNT
+144 IYDETDSTT

-160 KLNIDDKVFAPK
+160 KLNLDEKMYAPK

-198 RSQKISEIYYE
+198 RSQKISEVYYE
-209 YEKQLM
+209 YEKQLLE
-215 ANNAIDFDD
+215 NNAIDFDD
-224 MLLLTVNLLS
+224 MLLLTVNLLT

-271 NGKTDEELKGRSLC
+271 NNKTDEELKGRSLC

-307 FQSDYKNSKLI
+307 FQSDYKNAKLI
-318 KLEKNYRSVGT
+318 KLEQNYRSVAT
-329 ILDAA
+329 ILEAA

-339 HNTERVSKN
+339 NNTERVSKN

-353 GQGDKIDIYEAQDES
+353 GQGEKIEIYEAQDES
-368 NEAYYIARQIRNYTG
+368 GEACYIADNIRRFARN
-383 SLNDCAVLYR
+383 LNDYAVLYR
-393 TNAQSRA
+393 TNSQSRA
-400 IEEALISQGIAYRM
+400 IEEALISNGISYRM

-439 HDSQSLKRIINVP
+439 HDSQSIKRIINVP

-463 IQELA
+463 VQEIA
-468 DSMDYSMYD
+468 NQMEYPFYD
-477 IIENIDEYDDFSSGI
+477 VLQNIEEYDDFSAG
-492 KVKLKAFKD
+492 VKAKISNFINI
-501 LLDKLDAEKEKM
+501 LDKLDKNKNS
-513 ALAEFIAFV
+513 LSLPEFIAFV
-522 IEKTGYLAELKQED
+522 IEETGYLAELKQED

-548 ELVNVARDFSPDEE
+548 ELVNVARDFVPEEE
-562 DNILGEFL
+562 DNVLGEFL

-584 ADNAVTLM
+584 SDNAVTLM

-600 EFDTVFLAGLEEGIF
+600 EFENVFLAGLEEGIF
-615 PHGRSIGESS
+615 PHSRSLNNNTEM
-625 SWQDLEEERR
+625 EEERR

-645 KKLYITYAKR
+645 QKLYITYAKR
-655 RQMWGRTEY
+655 RQMWGDTKY
-664 FQPSRFLFEIPENL
+664 NPPSRFLAEIPDNL
-678 TDRQL
+678 TERNVFE
-683 SDDSIL
+683 DSM
-689 SSGRNST
+689 SYSRKGGT
-696 FKQAVSKIKSDRSG
+696 FKQAVNKIKTDRSG
-710 YVEKTNSFGSNF
+710 YVEKTTGFGKSF
-722 VAPVS
+722 VAPITGS
-727 GQTVQSISKVVKPKP
+727 THVQNINKVVKPKV
-742 TYNQKE
+742 TYKAPQP
-748 TKQNNFVKREAF
+748 QNNFVRKEAF
-760 VVKNEINKAKDEEK
+760 VVKNAQNKAKDEEK
-774 IKKLLEDNPIQR
+774 VKKLLEDNPIKR
-786 MLEER
+786 MLEEKKAR
-791 KRKQAAQAAAENSE
+791 EAMGTTQVVSSVQAGNT
-805 ASRNEFAKGD
+805 FTKGD
-815 RVFHGKFGIGH
+815 RVFHEKFGIGH
-826 IEEIKEIGSSKMYVI
+826 IDEIKQIGSSSMYVI
-841 DFGKQGKKAVDALYS
+841 DFGKQGKKAVDALYA

>member
-1 MTKIKGFS
+1 M
-9 QKLNKKAETT
+9 
-19 GANQGNKRELEELL
+19 EELL
-33 NSLNEQQK
+33 SSLNEQQRQ
-41 EAVVEKEGAL
+41 AVVEKEGTL

-74 TGVNPY
+74 SGINPY

-86 FTNKAAKEMQERLSK
+86 FTNKAAKEMRERLSK
-101 MLGEAVVKKM
+101 MVGEDVVKKM

-133 PDGRKWDKNYV
+133 PDGKKWDNNYV
-144 IYDDSDTNT
+144 IYDEADSNA

-160 KLNIDDKVFAPK
+160 KLNLDEKTYAPK

-198 RSQKISEIYYE
+198 RTQKISEIYEE
-209 YEKQLM
+209 YEKQLL

-265 IRHLYS
+265 IKHLYS
-271 NGKTDEELKGRSLC
+271 NGKAETDLKGRSLC

-307 FQSDYKNSKLI
+307 FQADYRNSKLI
-318 KLEKNYRSVGT
+318 KLEQNYRSVGT

-339 HNTERVSKN
+339 NNTERVSKN

-353 GQGDKIDIYEAQDES
+353 GQGDKIDIYESQDES
-368 NEAYYIARQIRNYTG
+368 GEAYYIANKIKNNYLS

-393 TNAQSRA
+393 TNSQSRA
-400 IEEALISQGIAYRM
+400 IEEALISQGISYRM

-463 IQELA
+463 MQEIA
-468 DSMDYSMYD
+468 TGMDYSLYD
-477 IIENIDEYDDFSSGI
+477 VIQNIEEYEDFSSG
-492 KVKLKAFKD
+492 VKTKLRAFSD
-501 LLDKLDAEKEKM
+501 LLDKLDKNKTS
-513 ALAEFIAFV
+513 LNLPEFIAFV
-522 IEKTGYLAELKQED
+522 IEETGYLAELKQED
-536 TEEAESRIENLQ
+536 TEESHARIENLQ
-548 ELVNVARDFSPDEE
+548 ELVNVARDFVPDAE

-584 ADNAVTLM
+584 TDNAVTLM

-615 PHGRSIGESS
+615 PHSRSLNNNSEM
-625 SWQDLEEERR
+625 EEERR

-645 KKLYITYAKR
+645 QKLYITYAKR
-655 RQMWGRTEY
+655 RQMWGETRYYT
-664 FQPSRFLFEIPENL
+664 PSRFLAEIPENL
-678 TDRQL
+678 TNAT
-683 SDDSIL
+683 SADDSV
-689 SSGRNST
+689 SSYESRST
-696 FKQAVSKIKSDRSG
+696 FKQAVNKIKADKSG
-710 YVEKTNSFGSNF
+710 YVEKSNSFGKGF
-722 VAPVS
+722 VAPIPS
-727 GQTVQSISKVVKPKP
+727 QNTQNISKVVKPKP
-742 TYNQKE
+742 T
-748 TKQNNFVKREAF
+748 KQFVPSEPPKRPVFVKKEAF
-760 VVKNEINKAKDEEK
+760 VVKNKENMARDEEK
-774 IKKLLEDNPIQR
+774 VKKLLEDNPIKR
-786 MLEER
+786 MLEE
-791 KRKQAAQAAAENSE
+791 KKAKEAAITAANSTE
-805 ASRNEFAKGD
+805 SVPSSYAIGD
-815 RVFHGKFGIGH
+815 RVFHEKFGIGH
-826 IEEIKEIGSSKMYVI
+826 ISEIKNIGSSSMYII
-841 DFGKQGKKAVDALYS
+841 DFGKQGKKAVDSLYA

>member
-1 MTKIKGFS
+1 M
-9 QKLNKKAETT
+9 
-19 GANQGNKRELEELL
+19 EELL
-33 NSLNEQQK
+33 NSLNKQQK

-74 TGVNPY
+74 SGVNPH

-86 FTNKAAKEMQERLSK
+86 FTNKAAKEMRERLSK
-101 MLGEAVVKKM
+101 MIGEDVVKKM

-133 PDGRKWDKNYV
+133 PDGKVWDKNYV
-144 IYDDSDTNT
+144 IYDETDTTT

-160 KLNIDDKVFAPK
+160 KLNLDDKVFAPK

-198 RSQKISEIYYE
+198 RSQKISEVYEE
-209 YEKQLM
+209 YEKQLL

-224 MLLLTVNLLS
+224 MLLLTVNLLT

-271 NGKTDEELKGRSLC
+271 NNKTDEELKGRSLC

-307 FQSDYKNSKLI
+307 FQTDYKNAKLI
-318 KLEKNYRSVGT
+318 KLEQNYRSVAT

-339 HNTERVSKN
+339 NNTERVSKN

-353 GQGDKIDIYEAQDES
+353 GQGDKIDIYESQDES
-368 NEAYYIARQIRNYTG
+368 GEAYYIAHNIKRYSGN
-383 SLNDCAVLYR
+383 LNDCAVLYR
-393 TNAQSRA
+393 TNSQSRA
-400 IEEALISQGIAYRM
+400 IEEALISQGISYRM

-421 DRKEVKDIIAYLK
+421 DRKEIKDLIAYLK

-463 IQELA
+463 IQEVA
-468 DSMDYSMYD
+468 DSMDYSMYQV
-477 IIENIDEYDDFSSGI
+477 IENIGEYDDFTSA
-492 KVKLKAFKD
+492 VKAKLTSFVD
-501 LLDKLDAEKEKM
+501 LLDKLDKNKNT
-513 ALAEFIAFV
+513 LSLPEFIAFI
-522 IEKTGYLAELKQED
+522 IEETGYLAELRQED
-536 TEEAESRIENLQ
+536 TEESQSRIENLQ
-548 ELVNVARDFSPDEE
+548 ELVNVARDFAPEEE

-584 ADNAVTLM
+584 AENAVTLM

-600 EFDTVFLAGLEEGIF
+600 EFDLVFLAGLEEGIF
-615 PHGRSIGESS
+615 PHSRSLNNLTEM
-625 SWQDLEEERR
+625 EEERR

-645 KKLYITYAKR
+645 QKLHITYAKR
-655 RQMWGRTEY
+655 RQMWGETRY
-664 FQPSRFLFEIPENL
+664 YQPSRFLEEIPYGL
-678 TDRQL
+678 TERNTSEDTGSTSR
-683 SDDSIL
+683 
-689 SSGRNST
+689 SGGT
-696 FKQAVSKIKSDRSG
+696 FKQAVNKIKTDRSG
-710 YVEKTNSFGSNF
+710 FVEKTTSFGSGF
-722 VAPVS
+722 VAPKLN
-727 GQTVQSISKVVKPKP
+727 QNTQSISKVVKPKP
-742 TYNQKE
+742 TYNASS
-748 TKQNNFVKREAF
+748 TSSTSSSSSFSRRESF
-760 VVKNEINKAKDEEK
+760 VVKSAENKAKDEEK
-774 IKKLLEDNPIQR
+774 VKKILEDNPIKR

-791 KRKQAAQAAAENSE
+791 KQKEAALAAAKAESSLNNSVVT
-805 ASRNEFAKGD
+805 FVQGD
-815 RVFHGKFGIGH
+815 RVFHEKFGIGH
-826 IEEIKEIGSSKMYVI
+826 IEEIKQIGSSSMYVI
-841 DFGKQGKKAVDALYS
+841 DFGKQGRKAVDSSYS

>member
-1 MTKIKGFS
+1 M
-9 QKLNKKAETT
+9 
-19 GANQGNKRELEELL
+19 EELL
-33 NSLNEQQK
+33 KSLNAEQK

-74 TGVNPY
+74 SGVNPY

-86 FTNKAAKEMQERLSK
+86 FTNKAAKEMRERLSK
-101 MLGEAVVKKM
+101 MIGEDVVKKM

-133 PDGRKWDKNYV
+133 PDGRKWDNNYV
-144 IYDDSDTNT
+144 IYDESDTNT
-153 IIKNAIK
+153 LIKNAIK
-160 KLNIDDKVFAPK
+160 KLNLDEKVYAPK

-198 RSQKISEIYYE
+198 RSQKISEVYEE
-209 YEKQLM
+209 YEKQLL

-271 NGKTDEELKGRSLC
+271 NNKTDEELKGRSLC

-307 FQSDYKNSKLI
+307 FQTDYRNAKLI
-318 KLEKNYRSVGT
+318 KLEKNYRSVAT

-339 HNTERVSKN
+339 NNTERVSKN

-353 GQGDKIDIYEAQDES
+353 GQGEKIDIYEAQDEAG
-368 NEAYYIARQIRNYTG
+368 EAYYIANKIRNYARN
-383 SLNDCAVLYR
+383 LNDYAVLYR
-393 TNAQSRA
+393 TNSQSRA
-400 IEEALISQGIAYRM
+400 IEEALISQGISYRM

-421 DRKEVKDIIAYLK
+421 DRKEIKDLIAYLK
-434 LLYNR
+434 LIYNR

-463 IQELA
+463 LQEIA
-468 DSMDYSMYD
+468 DSLGYSIYD
-477 IIENIDEYDDFSSGI
+477 VIQNINEYDDFNAPT
-492 KVKLKAFKD
+492 KAKLTAFSQ
-501 LLDKLDAEKEKM
+501 LLDKIEKNKDT
-513 ALAEFIAFV
+513 LSLPEFIAFI
-522 IEKTGYLAELKQED
+522 IEETGYLAELKQED
-536 TEEAESRIENLQ
+536 TEESQSRIENLQ

-600 EFDTVFLAGLEEGIF
+600 EFETVFLAGLEEGIF
-615 PHGRSIGESS
+615 PHSRSLNSNTEM
-625 SWQDLEEERR
+625 EEERR

-645 KKLYITYAKR
+645 QKLYITYAKR
-655 RQMWGRTEY
+655 RQMWGETRY
-664 FQPSRFLFEIPENL
+664 YSPSRFLAEIPDSL
-678 TDRQL
+678 TERNV
-683 SDDSIL
+683 SDDSV
-689 SSGRNST
+689 SSYKSNT
-696 FKQAVSKIKSDRSG
+696 FKQAVNKIKTDRSG
-710 YVEKTNSFGSNF
+710 YVEKTTSFGAGF
-722 VAPVS
+722 VAPTLKNNT
-727 GQTVQSISKVVKPKP
+727 QNINKVVKPKP
-742 TYNQKE
+742 TNPTYSQPVH
-748 TKQNNFVKREAF
+748 TKKEAF
-760 VVKNEINKAKDEEK
+760 IVKNAQNKARDEEK
-774 IKKLLEDNPIQR
+774 VQKLLEDNPIKR
-786 MLEER
+786 MLEE
-791 KRKQAAQAAAENSE
+791 KKKKEAAQAASE
-805 ASRNEFAKGD
+805 SEQNTYNVGD
-815 RVFHGKFGIGH
+815 RVFHEKFGIGH
-826 IEEIKEIGSSKMYVI
+826 ISEIKQIGSSSLYVI
-841 DFGKQGKKAVDALYS
+841 DFGKQGKKAVDALYA

>member
-1 MTKIKGFS
+1 M
-9 QKLNKKAETT
+9 
-19 GANQGNKRELEELL
+19 EELL
-33 NSLNEQQK
+33 SSLNEQQRQ
-41 EAVVEKEGAL
+41 AVVEKEGTL

-74 TGVNPY
+74 SGINPY

-86 FTNKAAKEMQERLSK
+86 FTNKAAKEMRERLSK
-101 MLGEAVVKKM
+101 MVGEDVVKKM

-133 PDGRKWDKNYV
+133 PDGKKWDNNYV
-144 IYDDSDTNT
+144 IYDEADSNA

-160 KLNIDDKVFAPK
+160 KLNLDEKNYAPK

-198 RSQKISEIYYE
+198 RTQKISEIYEE
-209 YEKQLM
+209 YEKQLL

-265 IRHLYS
+265 IKHLYS
-271 NGKTDEELKGRSLC
+271 NGKAETDLKGRSLC

-307 FQSDYKNSKLI
+307 FQADYRNSKLI
-318 KLEKNYRSVGT
+318 KLEQNYRSVGT

-339 HNTERVSKN
+339 NNTERVSKN

-353 GQGDKIDIYEAQDES
+353 GQGDKIDIYESQDES
-368 NEAYYIARQIRNYTG
+368 GEAYYIANKIKNNYLS

-393 TNAQSRA
+393 TNSQSRA
-400 IEEALISQGIAYRM
+400 IEEALISQGISYRM

-463 IQELA
+463 MQEIA
-468 DSMDYSMYD
+468 TGMDYSLYD
-477 IIENIDEYDDFSSGI
+477 VIQNIEEYEDFSSG
-492 KVKLKAFKD
+492 VKTKLRAFSD
-501 LLDKLDAEKEKM
+501 LLDKLDKNKTS
-513 ALAEFIAFV
+513 LNLPEFIAFV
-522 IEKTGYLAELKQED
+522 IEETGYLAELKQED
-536 TEEAESRIENLQ
+536 TEESHARIENLQ
-548 ELVNVARDFSPDEE
+548 ELVNVARDFVPDAE

-584 ADNAVTLM
+584 TDNAVTLM

-615 PHGRSIGESS
+615 PHSRSLNNNSEM
-625 SWQDLEEERR
+625 EEERR

-645 KKLYITYAKR
+645 QKLYITYAKR
-655 RQMWGRTEY
+655 RQMWGETRYYT
-664 FQPSRFLFEIPENL
+664 PSRFLAEIPENL
-678 TDRQL
+678 TNAT
-683 SDDSIL
+683 SADDSV
-689 SSGRNST
+689 SSYESRST
-696 FKQAVSKIKSDRSG
+696 FKQAVNKIKADKSG
-710 YVEKTNSFGSNF
+710 YVEKSTSFGKGF
-722 VAPVS
+722 VAPIPS
-727 GQTVQSISKVVKPKP
+727 QNTQNISKVVKPKP
-742 TYNQKE
+742 T
-748 TKQNNFVKREAF
+748 KQFVPSEPPKRPVFVKKESF
-760 VVKNEINKAKDEEK
+760 VVKNKENMARDEEK
-774 IKKLLEDNPIQR
+774 VKKLLEDNPIKR
-786 MLEER
+786 MLEE
-791 KRKQAAQAAAENSE
+791 KKAKEAAITAANSTE
-805 ASRNEFAKGD
+805 SVPSSYAIGD
-815 RVFHGKFGIGH
+815 RVFHEKFGIGH
-826 IEEIKEIGSSKMYVI
+826 ISEIKNIGSSSMYII
-841 DFGKQGKKAVDALYS
+841 DFGKQGKKAVDSLYA

>member
-1 MTKIKGFS
+1 M
-9 QKLNKKAETT
+9 
-19 GANQGNKRELEELL
+19 EELL
-33 NSLNEQQK
+33 KSLNAEQK

-74 TGVNPY
+74 SGVNPY

-86 FTNKAAKEMQERLSK
+86 FTNKAAKEMRERLSK
-101 MLGEAVVKKM
+101 MIGEDVVKKM

-133 PDGRKWDKNYV
+133 PDGRKWDNNYV
-144 IYDDSDTNT
+144 IYDESDTNT
-153 IIKNAIK
+153 LIKNAIK
-160 KLNIDDKVFAPK
+160 KLNLDEKVYAPK

-198 RSQKISEIYYE
+198 RTQKISEVYEE
-209 YEKQLM
+209 YEKQLL

-271 NGKTDEELKGRSLC
+271 NNKTDEELKGRSLC

-307 FQSDYKNSKLI
+307 FQTDYRNAKLI
-318 KLEKNYRSVGT
+318 KLEKNYRSVAT

-339 HNTERVSKN
+339 NNTERVSKN

-353 GQGDKIDIYEAQDES
+353 GQGEKIDIYEAQDEAG
-368 NEAYYIARQIRNYTG
+368 EAYYIANKIRNYARN
-383 SLNDCAVLYR
+383 LNDYAVLYR
-393 TNAQSRA
+393 TNSQSRA
-400 IEEALISQGIAYRM
+400 IEEALISQGISYRM

-421 DRKEVKDIIAYLK
+421 DRKEIKDLIAYLK
-434 LLYNR
+434 LIYNR

-463 IQELA
+463 LQEIA
-468 DSMDYSMYD
+468 DSLGYSIYD
-477 IIENIDEYDDFSSGI
+477 VIQNINEYDDFNAPT
-492 KVKLKAFKD
+492 KAKLTAFSQ
-501 LLDKLDAEKEKM
+501 LLDKIEKNKDT
-513 ALAEFIAFV
+513 LSLPEFIAFI
-522 IEKTGYLAELKQED
+522 IEETGYLAELKQED
-536 TEEAESRIENLQ
+536 TEESQSRIENLQ

-600 EFDTVFLAGLEEGIF
+600 EFETVFLAGLEEGIF
-615 PHGRSIGESS
+615 PHSRSLNSNTEM
-625 SWQDLEEERR
+625 EEERR

-645 KKLYITYAKR
+645 QKLYITYAKR
-655 RQMWGRTEY
+655 RQMWGETRY
-664 FQPSRFLFEIPENL
+664 YSPSRFLAEIPDSL
-678 TDRQL
+678 TERNV
-683 SDDSIL
+683 SDDSV
-689 SSGRNST
+689 SSYKSNT
-696 FKQAVSKIKSDRSG
+696 FKQAVNKIKTDRSG
-710 YVEKTNSFGSNF
+710 YVEKTTSFGAGF
-722 VAPVS
+722 VAPTLKNNT
-727 GQTVQSISKVVKPKP
+727 QNINKVVKPKP
-742 TYNQKE
+742 TNPTYAQPVH
-748 TKQNNFVKREAF
+748 TKKEAF
-760 VVKNEINKAKDEEK
+760 IVKNAQNKARDEEK
-774 IKKLLEDNPIQR
+774 VQKLLEDNPIKR
-786 MLEER
+786 MLEE
-791 KRKQAAQAAAENSE
+791 KKKKEAAQAASE
-805 ASRNEFAKGD
+805 SEQNTYNVGD
-815 RVFHGKFGIGH
+815 RVFHEKFGIGH
-826 IEEIKEIGSSKMYVI
+826 ISEIKQIGSSSLYVI
-841 DFGKQGKKAVDALYS
+841 DFGKQGKKAVDALYA

>member
-1 MTKIKGFS
+1 M
-9 QKLNKKAETT
+9 
-19 GANQGNKRELEELL
+19 EELL
-33 NSLNEQQK
+33 KSLNEQQK
-41 EAVVEKEGAL
+41 EAVIEKEGAL

-74 TGVNPY
+74 SGINPY

-86 FTNKAAKEMQERLSK
+86 FTNKAAKEMKERLSK
-101 MLGEAVVKKM
+101 MLGEDVVKKM

-118 ICGRILRFDIENYKS
+118 ICGRILRYDIENYKS
-133 PDGRKWDKNYV
+133 PDGKQWDKNYV

-153 IIKNAIK
+153 IIKNVLK
-160 KLNIDDKVFAPK
+160 KLNMDEKVFAPK

-198 RSQKISEIYYE
+198 RSQRISEVYEE
-209 YEKQLM
+209 YEKQLLS
-215 ANNAIDFDD
+215 NNAIDFDD

-265 IRHLYS
+265 IKHLYS

-307 FQSDYKNSKLI
+307 FQTDYKNSKLI
-318 KLEKNYRSVGT
+318 KLEQNYRSVAT

-339 HNTERVSKN
+339 NNTERVSKN

-353 GQGDKIDIYEAQDES
+353 GQGEKIDIYEAQDEA
-368 NEAYYIARQIRNYTG
+368 NEAYYIANKIRH
-383 SLNDCAVLYR
+383 LNANLNECAVLYR
-393 TNAQSRA
+393 TNSQSRP
-400 IEEALISQGIAYRM
+400 IEEALISQGIPYKM

-463 IQELA
+463 IQEIA
-468 DSMDYSMYD
+468 DSMNYSMYE
-477 IIENIDEYDDFSSGI
+477 IIDNIEQYDEFSAG
-492 KVKLKAFKD
+492 VKAKLTSFKE
-501 LLDKLDAEKEKM
+501 LLDKLDKNRNTM
-513 ALAEFIAFV
+513 SLPEFIAFV
-522 IEKTGYLAELKQED
+522 VEQTGYLAELKQED
-536 TEEAESRIENLQ
+536 TEEAQTRIENLQ
-548 ELVNVARDFSPDEE
+548 ELVNVAR
-562 DNILGEFL
+562 
-570 AQVALVSDLDETPD
+570 
-584 ADNAVTLM
+584 
-592 TLHAAKGL
+592 L

-615 PHGRSIGESS
+615 PHSRSLNSNTEM
-625 SWQDLEEERR
+625 EEERR

-645 KKLYITYAKR
+645 QKLFITYAKR
-655 RQMWGRTEY
+655 RQMWGETRY
-664 FQPSRFLFEIPENL
+664 YNPSRFLTEIPESL
-678 TDRQL
+678 TERHISDETSL
-683 SDDSIL
+683 STYKT
-689 SSGRNST
+689 ST

-710 YVEKTNSFGSNF
+710 YVEKTNSFGSGF
-722 VAPVS
+722 VAPIS
-727 GQTVQSISKVVKPKP
+727 GQTTQKISKVVKPKP
-742 TYNQKE
+742 TYTNTMQTSGVNFTKKE
-748 TKQNNFVKREAF
+748 A
-760 VVKNEINKAKDEEK
+760 
-774 IKKLLEDNPIQR
+774 
-786 MLEER
+786 
-791 KRKQAAQAAAENSE
+791 
-805 ASRNEFAKGD
+805 
-815 RVFHGKFGIGH
+815 
-826 IEEIKEIGSSKMYVI
+826 
-841 DFGKQGKKAVDALYS
+841 
-856 NLKKF
+856 

>member
-1 MTKIKGFS
+1 M
-9 QKLNKKAETT
+9 
-19 GANQGNKRELEELL
+19 EELL
-33 NSLNEQQK
+33 KSLNDEQRA
-41 EAVVEKEGAL
+41 AVVEKEGAL

-74 TGVNPY
+74 SGVNPY

-86 FTNKAAKEMQERLSK
+86 FTNKAAKEMRERLSK
-101 MLGEAVVKKM
+101 MIGEDVVKKM

-118 ICGRILRFDIENYKS
+118 ICGRILRFDLENYKS
-133 PDGRKWDKNYV
+133 PDGRKWDNNYV
-144 IYDDSDTNT
+144 IYDETDTNT

-160 KLNIDDKVFAPK
+160 KLNIDEKTFAPK

-191 STRARDY
+191 ATRARDY

-209 YEKQLM
+209 YEKQLL

-307 FQSDYKNSKLI
+307 FQTDYRNAKLI

-339 HNTERVSKN
+339 NNTERVSKN

-353 GQGDKIDIYEAQDES
+353 GQGEKIDIYEAQDES
-368 NEAYYIARQIRNYTG
+368 GEAYYIANRIKQYARN
-383 SLNDCAVLYR
+383 LNDYAVLYR
-393 TNAQSRA
+393 TNSQSRA
-400 IEEALISQGIAYRM
+400 IEEALISQGISYRM

-421 DRKEVKDIIAYLK
+421 DRKEIKDLIAYLK
-434 LLYNR
+434 LIYNR

-463 IQELA
+463 LQEIA
-468 DSMDYSMYD
+468 SQMDYSVYEV
-477 IIENIDEYDDFSSGI
+477 IENIEEYDDFSAGV
-492 KVKLKAFKD
+492 KAKLKNFVE
-501 LLDKLDAEKEKM
+501 LIDKLDKNRTS
-513 ALAEFIAFV
+513 LSLPEFIAFI
-522 IEKTGYLAELKQED
+522 IEETGYLAELKQED
-536 TEEAESRIENLQ
+536 TEESQSRIENLQ
-548 ELVNVARDFSPDEE
+548 ELVNVARDFSAEDET
-562 DNILGEFL
+562 NILGEFL

-600 EFDTVFLAGLEEGIF
+600 EFETVFLAGLEEGIF
-615 PHGRSIGESS
+615 PHSRS
-625 SWQDLEEERR
+625 LNNN
-635 LMYVGVTRAK
+635 
-645 KKLYITYAKR
+645 
-655 RQMWGRTEY
+655 TE
-664 FQPSRFLFEIPENL
+664 
-678 TDRQL
+678 
-683 SDDSIL
+683 
-689 SSGRNST
+689 
-696 FKQAVSKIKSDRSG
+696 
-710 YVEKTNSFGSNF
+710 
-722 VAPVS
+722 
-727 GQTVQSISKVVKPKP
+727 
-742 TYNQKE
+742 
-748 TKQNNFVKREAF
+748 
-760 VVKNEINKAKDEEK
+760 
-774 IKKLLEDNPIQR
+774 
-786 MLEER
+786 MEER
-791 KRKQAAQAAAENSE
+791 KTSYVCWRNTCKTKIVHNLRKKTPNVGRNEILYPKQIFRRNSIQPDKQKYIRRKQLQL
-805 ASRNEFAKGD
+805 R
-815 RVFHGKFGIGH
+815 
-826 IEEIKEIGSSKMYVI
+826 
-841 DFGKQGKKAVDALYS
+841 
-856 NLKKF
+856 

>member
-1 MTKIKGFS
+1 M
-9 QKLNKKAETT
+9 
-19 GANQGNKRELEELL
+19 EELSKIIG
-33 NSLNEQQK
+33 SLNEQQQQ
-41 EAVVEKEGAL
+41 AVVEKEGSL

-74 TGVNPY
+74 SGVNPY

-86 FTNKAAKEMQERLSK
+86 FTNKAAKEMRERLSK
-101 MLGEAVVKKM
+101 MIGEEIVKKM

-118 ICGRILRFDIENYKS
+118 ICGRVLRFDIENYKS
-133 PDGRKWDKNYV
+133 PDGKKWDKNYV
-144 IYDDSDTNT
+144 IYDDSDTTT

-160 KLNIDDKVFAPK
+160 KLNLDDKVFAPK

-198 RSQKISEIYYE
+198 RTQKISEVYEE
-209 YEKQLM
+209 YEKKLL

-265 IRHLYS
+265 IKHLYS

-307 FQSDYKNSKLI
+307 FQADYKNAKLV
-318 KLEKNYRSVGT
+318 KLEQNYRSVAT

-339 HNTERVSKN
+339 NNTERVSKN

-353 GQGDKIDIYEAQDES
+353 GQGEKIDIYEAQDES
-368 NEAYYIARQIRNYTG
+368 NEAYYIAKNVRRSKG
-383 SLNDCAVLYR
+383 CLNDCAVLYR
-393 TNAQSRA
+393 TNSQSRA
-400 IEEALISQGIAYRM
+400 IEEALISQGISYRM

-439 HDSQSLKRIINVP
+439 HDSQSLRRIVNVP
-452 KRSIGDTTVKK
+452 KRAIGETTMNK
-463 IQELA
+463 IREAA
-468 DSMDYSMYD
+468 DSMDYSMYEVL
-477 IIENIDEYDDFSSGI
+477 ENIREYDDFSSS
-492 KVKLKAFKD
+492 VKAKLTNFKE
-501 LLDKLDAEKEKM
+501 LLDKLDQNKNTM
-513 ALAEFIAFV
+513 SLPEFIAFV
-522 IEKTGYLAELKQED
+522 IEETGYLSELKQED
-536 TEEAESRIENLQ
+536 TEESQSRIENLQ
-548 ELVNVARDFSPDEE
+548 ELVNVARSFSPEEE
-562 DNILGEFL
+562 DNIMGEFL
-570 AQVALVSDLDETPD
+570 AQVALVSDLDETPE

-600 EFDTVFLAGLEEGIF
+600 EFETVFLAGLEETIF
-615 PHGRSIGESS
+615 PHSRSLNNNTEM
-625 SWQDLEEERR
+625 EEERR

-645 KKLYITYAKR
+645 QKLYISYAKR
-655 RQMWGRTEY
+655 RQMWGETKY
-664 FQPSRFLFEIPENL
+664 NTPSRFLVEIPENL
-678 TDRQL
+678 TDRNV
-683 SDDSIL
+683 SDE
-689 SSGRNST
+689 SSYSNQGGT
-696 FKQAVSKIKSDRSG
+696 FKQAVQKIRTDRSG
-710 YVEKTNSFGSNF
+710 FVEKTDTFGSGF
-722 VAPVS
+722 VAPLPN
-727 GQTVQSISKVVKPKP
+727 QNTQSISKVVKPKP
-742 TYNQKE
+742 TYNNTNSVGNNSYKKPPQPSNDFVRKE
-748 TKQNNFVKREAF
+748 SYIVR
-760 VVKNEINKAKDEEK
+760 NEQNKAKDEEK
-774 IKKLLEDNPIQR
+774 VKKILEDNPIKR

-791 KRKQAAQAAAENSE
+791 KAKEAALAATSAASE
-805 ASRNEFAKGD
+805 STAVTKSFLQGD
-815 RVFHGKFGIGH
+815 RVFHEKFGIGH

-841 DFGKQGKKAVDALYS
+841 DFGKQGKKAVDSLYT

>member
-1 MTKIKGFS
+1 M
-9 QKLNKKAETT
+9 
-19 GANQGNKRELEELL
+19 EELL
-33 NSLNEQQK
+33 KSLNEQQK
-41 EAVVEKEGAL
+41 EAVIEKEGAL

-74 TGVNPY
+74 SGINPY

-86 FTNKAAKEMQERLSK
+86 FTNKAAKEMKERLSK
-101 MLGEAVVKKM
+101 MLGEDVVKKM

-118 ICGRILRFDIENYKS
+118 ICGRILRYDIENYKS
-133 PDGRKWDKNYV
+133 PDGKQWDKNYV

-153 IIKNAIK
+153 IIKNVLK
-160 KLNIDDKVFAPK
+160 KLNMDEKVFAPK

-198 RSQKISEIYYE
+198 RSQRISEVYEE
-209 YEKQLM
+209 YEKQLLS
-215 ANNAIDFDD
+215 NNAIDFDD

-265 IRHLYS
+265 IKHLYS

-307 FQSDYKNSKLI
+307 FQTDYKNSKLI
-318 KLEKNYRSVGT
+318 KLEQNYRSVAT

-339 HNTERVSKN
+339 NNTERVSKN

-353 GQGDKIDIYEAQDES
+353 GQGEKIDIYEAQDEA
-368 NEAYYIARQIRNYTG
+368 NEAYYIANKIRH
-383 SLNDCAVLYR
+383 LNANLNECAVLYR
-393 TNAQSRA
+393 TNSQSRP
-400 IEEALISQGIAYRM
+400 IEEALISQGIPYKM

-463 IQELA
+463 IQEIA
-468 DSMDYSMYD
+468 DSMNYSMYE
-477 IIENIDEYDDFSSGI
+477 IIDNIEQYYEFSAG
-492 KVKLKAFKD
+492 VKAKLTSFKE
-501 LLDKLDAEKEKM
+501 LLDKLDKNRNTM
-513 ALAEFIAFV
+513 SLPEFIAFV
-522 IEKTGYLAELKQED
+522 VEQTGYLAELKQED
-536 TEEAESRIENLQ
+536 TEEAQTRIENLQ
-548 ELVNVARDFSPDEE
+548 ELVNVARDFSPEEE

-570 AQVALVSDLDETPD
+570 AQVALVSDLDETPE
-584 ADNAVTLM
+584 ADDAVTLM

-615 PHGRSIGESS
+615 PHSRSLNSNTEM
-625 SWQDLEEERR
+625 EEERR

-645 KKLYITYAKR
+645 QKLFITYAKR
-655 RQMWGRTEY
+655 RQMWGETRY
-664 FQPSRFLFEIPENL
+664 YNPSRFLTEIPESL
-678 TDRQL
+678 TERHISDETAL
-683 SDDSIL
+683 STYKT
-689 SSGRNST
+689 ST

-710 YVEKTNSFGSNF
+710 YVEKTNSFGSGF
-722 VAPVS
+722 VAPIS
-727 GQTVQSISKVVKPKP
+727 GQTTQKISKVVKPKP
-742 TYNQKE
+742 TYTNTMQTSGVNF
-748 TKQNNFVKREAF
+748 TKKEAF
-760 VVKNEINKAKDEEK
+760 IVKSAQNKANDEEK

-791 KRKQAAQAAAENSE
+791 KRKEAAASASNITENNNSSE
-805 ASRNEFAKGD
+805 YSIGD

-826 IEEIKEIGSSKMYVI
+826 IQEIKEIGSSKMYVI
-841 DFGKQGKKAVDALYS
+841 DFGKQGKKAVDSLYT